1 MNYRFKIFDKKSN
14 SFLNE
19 GKSMTIQNLIDCS
32 EFDIMMDD
40 FSIALLESQ
49 KKDINNIL
57 ITQGDIVEIIYNKQ
71 PEGFGKFEVVYE
83 KSALR
88 LKEIEQNWALILEE
102 DNCLEDFEEIK
113 IIGNVLETSLTV
125 HEG

>member
-1 MNYRFKIFDKKSN
+1 
-14 SFLNE
+14 
-19 GKSMTIQNLIDCS
+19 MTIQNLIDCS

-88 LKEIEQNWALILEE
+88 LKEIQQNWALILEE

>member
-1 MNYRFKIFDKKSN
+1 
-14 SFLNE
+14 
-19 GKSMTIQNLIDCS
+19 MTIQNLIDCS

-49 KKDINNIL
+49 KKDINDIL

-88 LKEIEQNWALILEE
+88 LKEIQQNWALILEE
-102 DNCLEDFEEIK
+102 DNCLEDFEEMK
-113 IIGNVLETSLTV
+113 IIGNVFEKSLTV